1 MDKAQPSAGNHR
13 ASKFLVATSLI
24 PISHW
29 SASGLAQALNR
40 AARRVSL
47 SSNVSDSHRGIVEGT
62 VENGSVPAS
71 SVSAATLPARDQLR
85 SFVERIERLEEEK
98 AALAGD
104 IRDLFLQAKSS
115 GFDTKALRTVIR
127 LRKQDAAERRDQE
140 AVLATYM
147 LALGMLEG
155 EQ

>member
-1 MDKAQPSAGNHR
+1 LEKTSAE
-13 ASKFLVATSLI
+13 T
-24 PISHW
+24 ISP
-29 SASGLAQALNR
+29 AN
-40 AARRVSL
+40 
-47 SSNVSDSHRGIVEGT
+47 GIAHGAKE
-62 VENGSVPAS
+62 
-71 SVSAATLPARDQLR
+71 QLR

-104 IRDLFLQAKSS
+104 IRDLYAEAKSS

-147 LALGMLEG
+147 HALGMIETG
-155 EQ
+155 